1 MLAKQGL
8 TTRITQKTDG
18 HFPADTEVLIQ
29 DTDSRFDSSLTA
41 YRKVRQAAS
50 RMKAEGCGRFYKKTC
65 SVFRGNIGAEFDAL
79 LDETGEDFGIV
90 SAAFIKNGR
99 QTIQGIHYV
108 HGQKIADSPFR
119 SDPVNPIHESELA

>member
-1 MLAKQGL
+1 MIKTGIIADDITGAQDIGVMLAKQGL

-99 QTIQGIHYV
+99 
-108 HGQKIADSPFR
+108 
-119 SDPVNPIHESELA
+119 